1 MKTNQRLIQEAR
13 KSGLL
18 FILTVLLGVLGGGLI
33 LVQAQKLSHL
43 VNAVFLDHLTREVIT
58 PQVLTLVGI
67 FVLRSLITFLNGSAA
82 AALSAGIKRN
92 LRSML
97 LTKINRLGPAYTS
110 GESTGE
116 LTTTAL
122 QGVEALDA
130 YFSQYL
136 PQLLIAG
143 LLPLMILLVVFP
155 LDTLTGVV
163 FLLTAPLIPF
173 FMSLIGRASEN
184 ETRHQ
189 WQALSRLGSYFL
201 DTLQGIT
208 TLKTLGMSRSRT
220 SQIEAVSEQYRMTTL
235 RVLRITFLSAL
246 ALELLATISTAVV
259 AVEIGLRLLY
269 SKMIFE
275 QAFFI
280 LLIAPEF
287 YQPLRQLGARYH
299 AGMTGVA
306 AAQRIYQVLDT
317 PEQTETIGVVSHNE
331 PKSLAGQFTLEF
343 QNVSY
348 SYPDRQMDALRNV
361 DLIINSGMS
370 YGLVGRSGAGKT
382 TLMQL
387 LLRFI
392 IPGDGCIIVDG
403 RKLSSI
409 PLLDWHRQISW
420 VPQRPALLDATILE
434 NIRLARPDAS
444 FAEVRL
450 AAAKAHLDSFVMGL
464 PHGYETRIFEKAARM
479 SSGEAQRIALA
490 RAFLKDA
497 PFLMMDEPTA
507 HLDVELEE
515 GLNES
520 VQALLQGRTS
530 LIIAHRLSTLRKT
543 DVIYLLDEGRLTA
556 SGSHTQLLASSPLYR
571 QMVRQQG
578 EGG

>member
-13 KSGLL
+13 KSGFL
-18 FILTVLLGVLGGGLI
+18 FVITVLLGVLGGGLI

-331 PKSLAGQFTLEF
+331 PKSLAGQFTL
-343 QNVSY
+343 
-348 SYPDRQMDALRNV
+348 
-361 DLIINSGMS
+361 NSRMFP
-370 YGLVGRSGAGKT
+370 T
-382 TLMQL
+382 PT
-387 LLRFI
+387 
-392 IPGDGCIIVDG
+392 PIV
-403 RKLSSI
+403 KWML
-409 PLLDWHRQISW
+409 
-420 VPQRPALLDATILE
+420 
-434 NIRLARPDAS
+434 
-444 FAEVRL
+444 
-450 AAAKAHLDSFVMGL
+450 
-464 PHGYETRIFEKAARM
+464 
-479 SSGEAQRIALA
+479 
-490 RAFLKDA
+490 
-497 PFLMMDEPTA
+497 
-507 HLDVELEE
+507 
-515 GLNES
+515 
-520 VQALLQGRTS
+520 
-530 LIIAHRLSTLRKT
+530 
-543 DVIYLLDEGRLTA
+543 
-556 SGSHTQLLASSPLYR
+556 
-571 QMVRQQG
+571 
-578 EGG
+578 

>member
-13 KSGLL
+13 KSGFL
-18 FILTVLLGVLGGGLI
+18 FVITVLLGVLGGGLI

-58 PQVLTLVGI
+58 PQVLTLAGI

-259 AVEIGLRLLY
+259 AVEIGLRLL
-269 SKMIFE
+269 
-275 QAFFI
+275 
-280 LLIAPEF
+280 
-287 YQPLRQLGARYH
+287 
-299 AGMTGVA
+299 
-306 AAQRIYQVLDT
+306 
-317 PEQTETIGVVSHNE
+317 
-331 PKSLAGQFTLEF
+331 
-343 QNVSY
+343 
-348 SYPDRQMDALRNV
+348 
-361 DLIINSGMS
+361 
-370 YGLVGRSGAGKT
+370 
-382 TLMQL
+382 
-387 LLRFI
+387 
-392 IPGDGCIIVDG
+392 
-403 RKLSSI
+403 
-409 PLLDWHRQISW
+409 
-420 VPQRPALLDATILE
+420 
-434 NIRLARPDAS
+434 
-444 FAEVRL
+444 
-450 AAAKAHLDSFVMGL
+450 
-464 PHGYETRIFEKAARM
+464 
-479 SSGEAQRIALA
+479 
-490 RAFLKDA
+490 
-497 PFLMMDEPTA
+497 
-507 HLDVELEE
+507 
-515 GLNES
+515 
-520 VQALLQGRTS
+520 
-530 LIIAHRLSTLRKT
+530 
-543 DVIYLLDEGRLTA
+543 
-556 SGSHTQLLASSPLYR
+556 
-571 QMVRQQG
+571 
-578 EGG
+578 